1 MKRLFLP
8 LSLLF
13 IALSTACSA
22 WLTQSEKTQIARW
35 ETSPQYSDGIFSNP
49 EQRPPLSLKDGLTM
63 IPKFL
68 FSSEEREPNRPLPK
82 QQVDLLSLI
91 HI

>member
-1 MKRLFLP
+1 MKRLFFP

-22 WLTQSEKTQIARW
+22 WLTQSEKAQRALW
-35 ETSPQYSDGIFSNP
+35 ETSPQYSDGTFRNP

-68 FSSEEREPNRPLPK
+68 FSSEEREP
-82 QQVDLLSLI
+82 Q
-91 HI
+91 